1 MFSVMYFG
9 IERSDSE
16 LAEEERKV
24 GWVVR
29 CASTSAITERERER
43 KVISV
48 RKIALGSFSFS
59 FFTWGRKIVFS
70 SSFISSSPMLSEEKK
85 IAFARENLI
94 SRCRCSCKET
104 CKSFSPLLCINRRWG
119 GKEENARNE
128 EEKFSLW
135 KRRKNSSAK
144 AR

>member
-29 CASTSAITERERER
+29 CASTSALTERERER
-43 KVISV
+43 KRERLSAYEKSHSEVFPFPSLLEGG
-48 RKIALGSFSFS
+48 KLC
-59 FFTWGRKIVFS
+59 FS

-104 CKSFSPLLCINRRWG
+104 CRSFS
-119 GKEENARNE
+119 
-128 EEKFSLW
+128 FTVY
-135 KRRKNSSAK
+135 
-144 AR
+144 